1 MFANPMIRRLVW
13 LAVKELATNPAL
25 RRDLADGYRRARPR
39 VAQAYRRTRPQVAN
53 AFASLAAIAGRRLRR
68 RRPRGLVETL
78 RFRIFGV
85 R

>member
-1 MFANPMIRRLVW
+1 MFANPMIRRLIW

-25 RRDLADGYRRARPR
+25 RRDLADGYRRARPH
-39 VAQAYRRTRPQVAN
+39 VAQACRRTRPQMMN
-53 AFASLAAIAGRRLRR
+53 AFASLAAVAGRRR